1 VNEPIVTN
9 SAANE
14 RSLPRKPA
22 DVVPFLDAFIARKEA
37 EISEIEQMVDR
48 YEKRRLKEER
58 AYQSMSVIRKM
69 LSGRKP
75 AHHVAV
81 EYIHYVKQPMER
93 ARMLRQEIERARRLR
108 DSKTPPSDMMTE
120 LGAFV

>member
-1 VNEPIVTN
+1 MTDPIEMN
-9 SAANE
+9 SAAHE
-14 RSLPRKPA
+14 WALPRKPA
-22 DVVPFLDAFIARKEA
+22 DVLPFLDAFIARKEA
-37 EISEIEQMVDR
+37 EIAEIEQMVDR
-48 YEKRRLKEER
+48 YEKRRLMEER

-93 ARMLRQEIERARRLR
+93 ARMLRQEIERARQLR
-108 DSKTPPSDMMTE
+108 DSKTSSSDKLTE
-120 LGAFV
+120 LVSFV